1 MTRLRG
7 ENNEGVLVAL
17 ILLVVLGMGLIEP
30 SFWSMQTLFNTVR
43 SGLVDL
49 TLALGVLVVM
59 ISGGIDVSFTAIA
72 IFGGYAT
79 VFLMTSLGADGMLWP
94 FLVAAGIGV
103 VLGSLNAVVVGG
115 FRLPTLITTLGTG
128 GAIRGVLIAFIGSE
142 TINNLPRGLESL
154 ARAQLVDVGGAQL
167 SPLVVPVVLL
177 CVVLVLLLRGTVLG
191 RSVYAIGGDIE
202 SARRIGVRL
211 GRTHTFVY
219 LCAGLLAG
227 IGGLLHVVL
236 SRQANPYDLV
246 GSELDVIAAVVIGG
260 ASIFGGRGS
269 VLGTVLGV
277 ALIALIDNSLVQLG
291 VPSAWQRLAV
301 GLLVLG
307 GVTLQVLGRRRHRP
321 APILAEATT

>member
-17 ILLVVLGMGLIEP
+17 ILLVVLGMGLVEP
-30 SFWSMQTLFNTVR
+30 SFWSMQTLFNAVR
-43 SGLVDL
+43 SALVDL

-79 VFLMTSLGADGMLWP
+79 VFLMTGLGADGMLWP

-103 VLGSLNAVVVGG
+103 VLGSLNAAVVGG

-142 TINNLPRGLESL
+142 TINILPRGLESL
-154 ARAQLVDVGGAQL
+154 ARAQLVDVRGAQL
-167 SPLVVPVVLL
+167 SPLVIPVVLL
-177 CVVLVLLLRGTVLG
+177 CVALALLLRGTVLG
-191 RSVYAIGGDIE
+191 RSVYAVGGDIE

-277 ALIALIDNSLVQLG
+277 VLIAVIDNSLVQLG

-307 GVTLQVLGRRRHRP
+307 GVTLQVLGRRRHRS
-321 APILAEATT
+321 AAILAEVAT

>member
-17 ILLVVLGMGLIEP
+17 ILLVVLGMGVIEP
-30 SFWSMQTLFNTVR
+30 SFWSVQTLFNTVR

-49 TLALGVLVVM
+49 TLALGVLIVM

-72 IFGGYAT
+72 IFSGYAT
-79 VFLMTSLGADGMLWP
+79 VAMMTGWGIDGTLWP
-94 FLVAAGIGV
+94 FLAAAAVGVA
-103 VLGSLNAVVVGG
+103 LGSLNAAVVGG

-128 GAIRGVLIAFIGSE
+128 GAIRGALIAFIGSE
-142 TINNLPRGLESL
+142 AINILPGGLESL
-154 ARAQLVDVGGAQL
+154 ARARLVDAGGAQL
-167 SPLVVPVVLL
+167 SALVIPVVAL
-177 CVVLVLLLRGTVLG
+177 CVVLALLLRGTVLG

-219 LCAGLLAG
+219 LAAGLLAG

-277 ALIALIDNSLVQLG
+277 TLIAVIDNSLVQLG

-307 GVTLQVLGRRRHRP
+307 GVTLQVLGRRRHR
-321 APILAEATT
+321 ATPILAEAAR

>member
-1 MTRLRG
+1 M
-7 ENNEGVLVAL
+7 AL
-17 ILLVVLGMGLIEP
+17 
-30 SFWSMQTLFNTVR
+30 
-43 SGLVDL
+43 
-49 TLALGVLVVM
+49 A
-59 ISGGIDVSFTAIA
+59 
-72 IFGGYAT
+72 
-79 VFLMTSLGADGMLWP
+79 
-94 FLVAAGIGV
+94 
-103 VLGSLNAVVVGG
+103 
-115 FRLPTLITTLGTG
+115 
-128 GAIRGVLIAFIGSE
+128 
-142 TINNLPRGLESL
+142 
-154 ARAQLVDVGGAQL
+154 
-167 SPLVVPVVLL
+167 
-177 CVVLVLLLRGTVLG
+177 LLLRGTVLG

-277 ALIALIDNSLVQLG
+277 VLIAVIDNSLVQLG

-307 GVTLQVLGRRRHRP
+307 GVTLQVLGRRRHRS
-321 APILAEATT
+321 AAILAEVAT